1 MRNELIIYV
10 GQGAAGWNT
19 VALDPTNTRCDT
31 LTGALDHAA
40 SLADVQWG
48 TPTTVSHY
56 TTGEL
61 VTHGALADVYEWA
74 QTLNTEENGGEA

>member
-40 SLADVQWG
+40 SLADVQSG
-48 TPTTVSHY
+48 TPTTIRLY
-56 TTGEL
+56 ATGEI
-61 VTHGALADVYEWA
+61 VTHGTLADVHEWA
-74 QTLNTEENGGEA
+74 QTLEIDEDGGAA